1 MSHHL
6 TPDLCV
12 IGAGSGGL
20 SVAAAAAQ
28 LGVEVVLIERDK
40 MGGDCLNTGCVP
52 SKSLLAAAKRA
63 HQMRAPNG
71 FGVAPQDPSIDFEAV
86 YAHVHK
92 VIAAIEPNDSV
103 ERFQGL
109 GVHVLPHEA
118 SFKDPKTIIAGQ
130 YEIQARRT
138 IIATGSSPSIP
149 PIPGLD
155 TVNFYTNETIFTN
168 DRPIPHL
175 IIIGG
180 GPIGLEMAQAHRRLG
195 SKVTVLEAMRALGK
209 DDPELSSIVLEHLR
223 AEGIEIHEEVR
234 IEDVSQDISGV
245 TLKVVSGNETA
256 ELKGTHL
263 LVAAGRTPNIA
274 SLNLEKAKIK
284 YNRRGIEVNKGLVTS
299 NRRVFAIGDI
309 AGGLQFT
316 HMANYHAGI
325 VIRRALFRIPAK
337 VNNNIIPWVTYT
349 DPELAHIGLT
359 ESDAKKKYSKVHV
372 LRWPYAE
379 NDRAQAELKTDGLVK
394 LITTTKGKILGA
406 SIVGEQAGELIQ
418 MWSFAVANGMN
429 IKALTAYVAPY
440 PTYGEINKRVAY
452 TYFQPKLM
460 SPMLR
465 KLIKF
470 LAKFG

>member
-1 MSHHL
+1 MSHRL

-28 LGVEVVLIERDK
+28 LGVEVVLIERGK

-63 HQMRAPNG
+63 HQMRSPNG
-71 FGVAPQDPSIDFEAV
+71 FGIEPHDPVINFRAV
-86 YAHVHK
+86 YHHVQK

-109 GVHVLPHEA
+109 GVHVLQHEA
-118 SFKDPKTIIAGQ
+118 SFKDAKTVIAGQ

-138 IIATGSSPSIP
+138 VIATGSSPAVP
-149 PIPGLD
+149 PIPGLEN
-155 TVNFYTNETIFTN
+155 VSFFTNETIFNN

-175 IIIGG
+175 VIIGG

-195 SKVTVLEAMRALGK
+195 SKVTVLEAMRAMGK
-209 DDPELSSIVLEHLR
+209 DDPELSIVVLERLR

-234 IEDVSQDISGV
+234 IENVSQDASGV
-245 TLKVVSGNETA
+245 TLKVVSTNDQG
-256 ELKGTHL
+256 ELKGSHL
-263 LVAAGRTPNIA
+263 LIATGRVPNLG
-274 SLNLEKAKIK
+274 SLNLEKAGIK
-284 YNRRGIEVNKGLVTS
+284 FNRRGIEVNKGLVTS
-299 NRRVFAIGDI
+299 NRKVFAIGDI

-325 VIRRALFRIPAK
+325 VIRRALFRMNAK

-349 DPELAHIGLT
+349 DPELAHIGMT
-359 ESDAKKKYSKVHV
+359 EDEARKKYGKIHV

-394 LITTTKGKILGA
+394 LVASKKGKILGA
-406 SIVGEQAGELIQ
+406 SIVGEHAGELIQ

-429 IKALTAYVAPY
+429 IKAMTAFVSPY
-440 PTYGEINKRVAY
+440 PTLGEINKRVAY

-460 SPMLR
+460 SPLLR
-465 KLIKF
+465 KLVKF
-470 LAKFG
+470 LSKFG

>member
-28 LGVEVVLIERDK
+28 LGVDVVLIERDK

-52 SKSLLAAAKRA
+52 SKALLAAGKRA
-63 HQMRAPNG
+63 YQMRSPNG
-71 FGVAPQDPSIDFEAV
+71 FGILPHDPDIDHQAV
-86 YAHVHK
+86 HDHVQK

-109 GVHVLPHEA
+109 GVHVLQHEA
-118 SFKDPKTIIAGQ
+118 SFKDARTIQAGQ
-130 YEIQARRT
+130 YEVRARRT
-138 IIATGSSPSIP
+138 IIATGSSPAIP

-155 TVNFYTNETIFTN
+155 TVNFFTNETIFQN
-168 DRPIPHL
+168 ARPIQHL

-180 GPIGLEMAQAHRRLG
+180 GPIGLEMAQAHHRLG

-209 DDPELSSIVLEHLR
+209 DDPELSSVVVERLKK
-223 AEGIEIHEEVR
+223 EGIEIHEEVR
-234 IEDVSQDISGV
+234 IENASQDISGV
-245 TLKVVSGNETA
+245 TLKVVKGNEEG

-263 LVAAGRTPNIA
+263 LVATGRKPNIE
-274 SLNLEKAKIK
+274 SLNLEKAGIK
-284 YNRRGIEVNKGLVTS
+284 YNRRGIEVNRGLVTS
-299 NRRVFAIGDI
+299 NRKVFAIGDV

-325 VIRRALFRIPAK
+325 VIRRALFRMPAK

-349 DPELAHIGLT
+349 DPEMAHIGLS
-359 ESDAKKKYSKVHV
+359 EEQAKKKHGKVHV
-372 LRWPYAE
+372 LRWSYTE
-379 NDRAQAELKTDGLVK
+379 NDRAQAELKTDGFVK
-394 LITTTKGKILGA
+394 LVASKKGKILGA
-406 SIVGEQAGELIQ
+406 SIVGEHAGELIQ

-429 IKALTAYVAPY
+429 IKAMTAFVSPY
-440 PTYGEINKRVAY
+440 PTFSEINKRVAY